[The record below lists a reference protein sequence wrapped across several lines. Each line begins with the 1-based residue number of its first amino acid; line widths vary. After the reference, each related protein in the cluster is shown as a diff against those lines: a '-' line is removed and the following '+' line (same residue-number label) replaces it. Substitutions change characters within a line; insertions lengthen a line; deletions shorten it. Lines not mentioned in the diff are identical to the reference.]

1 MTVFFTTNA
10 VADLPLSSDAPYMVA
25 ISSSGL
31 IVGSRS
37 FASEDL
43 VGGQQSIAVWGDD
56 TGTTELDGALIGEDI
71 NFQLVDGL
79 SLYDISVVT
88 VMGSSVTYTTNGAAP
103 IASTSSTLVCEPAFC
118 DQWYGQNP
126 ISVSGSYM
134 SVLLELGFTS
144 SLGIETPY
152 LSSDDFIAPENT
164 GANMTVGINSSSFDP
179 YEGGQIGA
187 FYDVNGDGSLQCVG
201 LQPISIGFFGM
212 ALWGDIEATPTPD
225 GLPPGAIPQ
234 FAILFEDQIIFVEEI
249 PEFSGYTTNGIETIS
264 EVILTSEVPYVVAV
278 NQNNLVVGSVEVFN
292 GASSILSIWG
302 DDVTTNEID
311 GALSGEVLSLYLVQG
326 NEIYSLSSTIIYQ
339 DLGFVNIS
347 QPDNPVGYCTSAG
360 SYGCLDPVALNYDP
374 DANVDDGS
382 CVFDNISNPYI
393 EVLINSDI
401 PENTYLEGED
411 IFIEYTFHPGNEDI
425 TVSYPSTGNAI
436 IRCTIDGGAYI
447 SLFAPYAPGH
457 PFSNSIFLDSFDFEN
472 GTHTIEFTL
481 YSSDLGLPIWNPLV
495 QTTVEFEIG
504 SAGCTNQNADNY
516 SISATIDDG
525 SCIIFGCMQNWADNY
540 DTQATEDNGSCYRE
554 GCTSDWADNY
564 DSLATINNNSCTIQL
579 NEQEYEAVLTNNLLI
594 SSLQEQ
600 IDNLSYIQSQYNVV
614 LNAYSIMEEQL
625 EQCQPDAYGQIS
637 LELNEGWNMIGY
649 NLIFP
654 SNMVEQL
661 SEIESDINVIKDNNG
676 NFYWPSFGFNGIGN
690 FTPGHGYLIKMYN
703 DRDFIFEP

>member
-1 MTVFFTTNA
+1 
-10 VADLPLSSDAPYMVA
+10 
-25 ISSSGL
+25 
-31 IVGSRS
+31 
-37 FASEDL
+37 
-43 VGGQQSIAVWGDD
+43 
-56 TGTTELDGALIGEDI
+56 
-71 NFQLVDGL
+71 
-79 SLYDISVVT
+79 
-88 VMGSSVTYTTNGAAP
+88 
-103 IASTSSTLVCEPAFC
+103 
-118 DQWYGQNP
+118 
-126 ISVSGSYM
+126 
-134 SVLLELGFTS
+134 
-144 SLGIETPY
+144 
-152 LSSDDFIAPENT
+152 
-164 GANMTVGINSSSFDP
+164 MTVGINSSSFDP

-302 DDVTTNEID
+302 DDVTTTEID

-339 DLGFVNIS
+339 DLGIVNIS

-374 DANVDDGS
+374 DANV
-382 CVFDNISNPYI
+382 
-393 EVLINSDI
+393 
-401 PENTYLEGED
+401 
-411 IFIEYTFHPGNEDI
+411 
-425 TVSYPSTGNAI
+425 
-436 IRCTIDGGAYI
+436 
-447 SLFAPYAPGH
+447 
-457 PFSNSIFLDSFDFEN
+457 
-472 GTHTIEFTL
+472 
-481 YSSDLGLPIWNPLV
+481 
-495 QTTVEFEIG
+495 
-504 SAGCTNQNADNY
+504 
-516 SISATIDDG
+516 DDG

-654 SNMVEQL
+654 SNIVEQL